1 MNTQAKRPDRRVIKT
16 KNAIRGAFAQLV
28 SEKELGSITIK
39 ELAAAADINRKT
51 FYNYY
56 SDIGGIIDEIEDEL
70 VTALE
75 NALRDVDLLHVLQN
89 PYQLF
94 SRLTAAISEN
104 LDFYIQIFRRES
116 NAGLTN
122 KLITRLKSKIRETI
136 ADQMPVEQGLLD
148 MAIDYSLAGMV
159 EVYKKWLR
167 SDRSVPLETVSAC
180 ISKLAFAGLG
190 DLLKT

>member
-1 MNTQAKRPDRRVIKT
+1 MNTQPKRPDRRVIKT
-16 KNAIRGAFAQLV
+16 KKAIRGAFAQLV

-70 VTALE
+70 VAALE

-122 KLITRLKSKIRETI
+122 KLITRLKSKIRETF
-136 ADQMPVEQGLLD
+136 AGQMPVEQGLLD

>member
-1 MNTQAKRPDRRVIKT
+1 MNTQSKRPDRRVIKT
-16 KNAIRGAFAQLV
+16 KKAIRGAFAQLV

-70 VTALE
+70 VAALE

-122 KLITRLKSKIRETI
+122 KLITRLKSKIRETF
-136 ADQMPVEQGLLD
+136 AGQMPVEQGLLD

>member
-180 ISKLAFAGLG
+180 ISKLAFTGLS

>member
-1 MNTQAKRPDRRVIKT
+1 MNTQPKRPDRRVIKT
-16 KNAIRGAFAQLV
+16 KKAIRGAFAQLV

-70 VTALE
+70 VAALE

-94 SRLTAAISEN
+94 SRLTAAISDN

-122 KLITRLKSKIRETI
+122 KLITRLKSKIRETF
-136 ADQMPVEQGLLD
+136 AGQMPVEQGLLD

>member
-1 MNTQAKRPDRRVIKT
+1 MNRDGRRGTGRSGDSRGTGRPGDSRRSSGFAVPAPVLDSTQKNQGKQKQKQKNRQNNKYDKNQNDDFEKKMPKRGTKAPVKPGAKAAAPKPEPVVEEIKT
-16 KNAIRGAFAQLV
+16 IVIPEVL
-28 SEKELGSITIK
+28 TIK

-70 VTALE
+70 VAALE

-104 LDFYIQIFRRES
+104 LDFYILLFLI
-116 NAGLTN
+116 LH
-122 KLITRLKSKIRETI
+122 KLI
-136 ADQMPVEQGLLD
+136 
-148 MAIDYSLAGMV
+148 
-159 EVYKKWLR
+159 
-167 SDRSVPLETVSAC
+167 
-180 ISKLAFAGLG
+180 
-190 DLLKT
+190 

>member
-1 MNTQAKRPDRRVIKT
+1 MNTQPKRPDRRVIKT
-16 KNAIRGAFAQLV
+16 KKAIRGAFAQLV

-180 ISKLAFAGLG
+180 ISKLAFAGLS

>member
-94 SRLTAAISEN
+94 SRLTAAISDN